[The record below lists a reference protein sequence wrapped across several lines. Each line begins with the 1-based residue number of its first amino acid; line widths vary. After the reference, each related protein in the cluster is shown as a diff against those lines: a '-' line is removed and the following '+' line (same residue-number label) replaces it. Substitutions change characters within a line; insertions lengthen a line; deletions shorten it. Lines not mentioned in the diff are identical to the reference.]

1 MSYLEK
7 VKNPNAAN
15 ASNIASRGFRKF
27 YRKHTSAGAIDTTA
41 EFTFLGATKN
51 YEPSTDEQTREFT
64 ANLYGVDE
72 TLKKQLASR
81 TRTYTFMTGSTGDAD
96 VTALFYGS
104 TPVAGGTGH
113 TTLSAVEDTGAA
125 STGDTILVFEPSEGL
140 AAVGYY
146 PSEGLRGTGPGDE
159 DGFQT
164 YEFEATIQSLSGWT
178 APATLVDMGR
188 STPQGVVYTIP
199 KADLNAFLDDLFA
212 AVTTVTP

>member
-1 MSYLEK
+1 MSYLDK

-15 ASNIASRGFRKF
+15 ASNIASRGFRKYF
-27 YRKHTSAGAIDTTA
+27 RPHDADGDIDTTA
-41 EFTFLGATKN
+41 DFTFLGATKN

-64 ANLYGVDE
+64 ANLTGVEE

-81 TRTYTFMTGSTGDAD
+81 TRTYTFMTGSTGDKD

-104 TPVAGGTGH
+104 APVSGASGH

-125 STGDTILVFEPSEGL
+125 TTGDTVLVFEPSEGL
-140 AAVGYY
+140 AAVAYY
-146 PSEGLRGTGPGDE
+146 PSESLRGTGPGDE

-178 APATLVDMGR
+178 APATLVNMGR
-188 STPQGVVYTIP
+188 STPQGIVYTVP
-199 KADLNAFLDDLFA
+199 KADLDDFLDDLFTTLQP
-212 AVTTVTP
+212 AV